1 MDDVSAKISELL
13 SDEESM
19 KQISELAQMF
29 MSDASENSESTDCDN
44 SNSVNLFENFDFS
57 KNYFSPSSRVHQCIL

>member
-19 KQISELAQMF
+19 KQISVVLKVEEIAPITEQ
-29 MSDASENSESTDCDN
+29 
-44 SNSVNLFENFDFS
+44 
-57 KNYFSPSSRVHQCIL
+57 